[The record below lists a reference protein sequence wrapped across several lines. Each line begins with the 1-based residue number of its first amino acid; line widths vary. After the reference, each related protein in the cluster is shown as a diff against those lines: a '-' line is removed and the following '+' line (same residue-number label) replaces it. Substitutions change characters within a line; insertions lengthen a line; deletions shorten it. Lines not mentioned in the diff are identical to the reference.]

1 MIKLKSLIKEA
12 AFKSTDYII
21 TSVPASAIPEQNISK
36 ADVMLGLHMGGVLG
50 SSTLTV
56 RDYSLGYSN
65 GKVALKLTRNGIMA
79 VRVRSE
85 KNPDY
90 VNQIKKVADKYLMDY
105 AKEIKK

>member
-1 MIKLKSLIKEA
+1 MKLKDLLNEVKVKTPTEIL
-12 AFKSTDYII
+12 
-21 TSVPASAIPEQNISK
+21 TSVPATAIPQQNIPR

-56 RDYSLGYSN
+56 RDYSLGYAE
-65 GKVALKLTRNGIMA
+65 GKVVLKLTRNGIMA

-90 VNQIKKVADKYLMDY
+90 VNQIKKVADAYLIDY
-105 AKEIKK
+105 AKNIKK